1 MEQLAPL
8 RLPMKI
14 ANIPW
19 RNNNLSQI
27 YKEPP
32 LSEKGE
38 TVIGLYLILL
48 GILSWFGNS
57 IVILVL
63 YRQRASFLPTDF
75 LTLNLAISDASIS
88 VFGYSRG
95 ILEIFNLFRDDG
107 FWINWIWTCQVDGF
121 FTLLFGLASVNTLT
135 VYSVTR
141 YIKGC
146 HPNKA
151 YCVSTST
158 VLTSLL
164 FIWAGAFFWSV
175 TPLLGWGS
183 YRDQGYGSC
192 EVDWAK
198 ANYSTIYKSYIISI
212 LISCFFVPVMVMVFS
227 YVSIIKSVRCNN
239 VMSPDMYLSSRQRKV
254 ERDITRVSIV
264 ICTAFIM
271 AWSPYA
277 VVSMWLACGNHVP
290 RMTSIFTRLFAKS
303 ASFYN
308 PLIYFGMSSKFRK
321 DVAALFPCSAEES
334 IQKEVVRLKNFQEL
348 NELKPEDPEATV
360 LPALP
365 VTVVPLGKYTN
376 RDVLEPDGVGAQGS
390 DSEMN
395 GSLHSLVCVT
405 QDSLYYIPNVPLTPL
420 PSMQSETQM
429 YVTDNL

>member
-27 YKEPP
+27 HKEPP
-32 LSEKGE
+32 LSGKGE
-38 TVIGLYLILL
+38 TVIGIYLILL
-48 GILSWFGNS
+48 GIMSWFGNS

-63 YRQRASFLPTDF
+63 YRQRASLLPTDF

-107 FWINWIWTCQVDGF
+107 FWINWVWTCQVDGF
-121 FTLLFGLASVNTLT
+121 FTLLFALASVNTLT

-151 YCVSTST
+151 YCVSTNSI
-158 VLTSLL
+158 LSSLL
-164 FIWAGAFFWSV
+164 FIWVGAFFWSA
-175 TPLLGWGS
+175 TPLVGWGS
-183 YRDQGYGSC
+183 YRDQGYGTC

-212 LISCFFVPVMVMVFS
+212 LITCFFIPVMIMVFS
-227 YVSIIKSVRCNN
+227 YVSIIKTVRCNN
-239 VMSPDMYLSSRQRKV
+239 AMSPDVYLSSRQRKV

-308 PLIYFGMSSKFRK
+308 PLIYVGMSSKFRK
-321 DVAALFPCSAEES
+321 DVSTLFPCSTEES
-334 IQKEVVRLKNFQEL
+334 SPKEVVRLKNFQEL
-348 NELKPEDPEATV
+348 SELKPKDLEATV
-360 LPALP
+360 FPPLSVMAI
-365 VTVVPLGKYTN
+365 PLGKCSDRGLWDT
-376 RDVLEPDGVGAQGS
+376 DGVGPQES
-390 DSEMN
+390 DSQMN
-395 GSLHSLVCVT
+395 IPPHTPVT
-405 QDSLYYIPNVPLTPL
+405 MSQESLYYIPNVNHLPL
-420 PSMQSETQM
+420 PSMQSEAQG
-429 YVTDNL
+429 YVTDRL